1 MQIRRFVQNVSG
13 SHRAVER
20 ACRGADL
27 PRGGRGSRLP
37 APSKRN
43 RRCLWRRKGY
53 QRRRCRCH
61 DRISGRVASLH
72 RAGGRGRLHA
82 RRLEVEES
90 CVRRRRG
97 IRWNVLRSACSGVR
111 DGCARFL
118 RCGYPRHRREIFCL
132 LPSEVSCSSRRNSS
146 SRFRTS
152 RATSHPA
159 CPGRRFDASVFSRL
173 RIASRRAFARFLVCH
188 VLAER
193 IFGMSDSCVRG
204 AFGRIS
210 SVDVGGGGSGL
221 RRIGRMRRRMPAA
234 HAFFRFRSL
243 RGGVLGIA

>member
-43 RRCLWRRKGY
+43 RRCSWRRKGY

-132 LPSEVSCSSRRNSS
+132 LPSEVSCSS
-146 SRFRTS
+146 
-152 RATSHPA
+152 PKE
-159 CPGRRFDASVFSRL
+159 
-173 RIASRRAFARFLVCH
+173 FLLSFPNIPEQRPILH
-188 VLAER
+188 
-193 IFGMSDSCVRG
+193 VRG
-204 AFGRIS
+204 ADLMPLSFKIAHCFATGFRALPRLPRAGRK
-210 SVDVGGGGSGL
+210 
-221 RRIGRMRRRMPAA
+221 
-234 HAFFRFRSL
+234 
-243 RGGVLGIA
+243 